1 MAYRRMKNPPVVGGD
16 VGNDSRYLPA
26 FGNTLSESH
35 LPVLDPA
42 TGEVVLT
49 IDVES
54 DRPMPSARA
63 TRTSSKIAQI

>member
-1 MAYRRMKNPPVVGGD
+1 MKNAPVVGGD

-26 FGNTLSESH
+26 FGNTLSESDLSILH
-35 LPVLDPA
+35 PA
-42 TGEVVLT
+42 TGEVVGA
-49 IDVES
+49 IDVEG

>member
-1 MAYRRMKNPPVVGGD
+1 LPYVGGD

-26 FGNTLSESH
+26 FGNTLLESD
-35 LPVLDPA
+35 LPILRPA
-42 TGEVVLT
+42 TGEVVAA

-63 TRTSSKIAQI
+63 TRTSAKIAQI